1 MFKYIASA
9 IALTGVLAAAA
20 ISKPSVKIDGNIGE
34 AATVE
39 GVVDEVHVAR
49 NSGTIFLD
57 MGGEYPNNT
66 FTAVIWPEDASRF
79 PNVSALS
86 GQTVKVTGMLQL
98 YRGKQEIILR
108 EASQLRTE

>member
-1 MFKYIASA
+1 MLKYIIPA

-20 ISKPSVKIDGNIGE
+20 ISKPAIKIDGNVGE

-49 NSGTIFLD
+49 KSGTIFID
-57 MGGEYPNNT
+57 MGGQYPNNT
-66 FTAVIWPEDASRF
+66 FTAVIWPENAGSF
-79 PNVSALS
+79 PNVSSLY
-86 GQTVKVTGMLQL
+86 GQTVKVTGTLQL
-98 YRGKQEIILR
+98 YQGKQEIILR